1 MGVTP
6 TNTTERSRRRVRA
19 EHLRLDND
27 VEVHSHD
34 VVELALVRD
43 GRAVQRSADD
53 VTDIRSGHVLILTP
67 GTRHSLESNCLL
79 TTNVFLDPTLFVDE
93 LSWITKD
100 PGWGAA
106 FSPQSRAPRPVLIL
120 DADGRTAQL
129 AELFDELAAG
139 TGRSRDL
146 GIGIFEQ
153 YALLFA
159 AFSVLEPLVS
169 DTVDS
174 REERGYRATV
184 ELAVEV
190 MSNNLDHPWT
200 LGSLATEVALSP
212 SQLSRV
218 FVADTGSSPM
228 SYLQT
233 LRVERLASLLRTTEL
248 SISGAARAVGWH
260 DPGHAARRFRSRWQC
275 SPNQYRERFR

>member
-1 MGVTP
+1 MRVKS
-6 TNTTERSRRRVRA
+6 TNAAECAGPRVHA
-19 EHLRLDND
+19 AHLRLDHD
-27 VEVHSHD
+27 VDVHSHD
-34 VVELALVRD
+34 AVELALVRD

-53 VTDIRSGHVLILTP
+53 VTDIRSGHLLILAP
-67 GTRHSLESNCLL
+67 GSRHSLESNRLL
-79 TTNVFLDPTLFVDE
+79 TTNVFLDPTLFADE
-93 LSWITKD
+93 LSWITRV

-106 FSPQSRAPRPVLIL
+106 VSPEPRAPRPVLTL
-120 DADGRTAQL
+120 DVDDRTPQL

-146 GIGIFEQ
+146 GTGVFEQ

-169 DTVDS
+169 ATVS
-174 REERGYRATV
+174 HSEQRGYRATV
-184 ELAVEV
+184 EQAVEL
-190 MSNNLDHPWT
+190 MNNSLDHPWT
-200 LGSLATEVALSP
+200 LSSLAAEVALSP

-233 LRVERLASLLRTTEL
+233 LRVDRLASLLRTTEL
-248 SISGAARAVGWH
+248 SVAGAARAVGWH

-275 SPNQYRERFR
+275 SPVQYRERFR